1 MRATIK
7 CLHKIYSIRD
17 IFENII
23 LRGTILEGVKSLCE
37 SFFEKV
43 QHRCAQICVMCNLGI
58 LLNWRRPYPKNGN
71 LCPNPE
77 INSFLLRRT
86 YFDKTVVLNV
96 EIDVAQ

>member
-43 QHRCAQICVMCNLGI
+43 QHRCAQICVMCKSWNLTQLASAI
-58 LLNWRRPYPKNGN
+58 
-71 LCPNPE
+71 
-77 INSFLLRRT
+77 S
-86 YFDKTVVLNV
+86 
-96 EIDVAQ
+96 